1 MDTERN
7 YASKGLAG
15 TALGLGIGAL
25 GVEVLR
31 GGLGGILGGNV
42 APATAAPA
50 SNSNASDVGAAIAAS
65 VMPLVASIAASGSR
79 DTCSDDHLINR
90 YEASKDARIAE
101 LETEVKLRDANTYT
115 DQKMLELYQYTD
127 GRLRNIESQI
137 CQQAVVNAQVTA
149 NISCIQNNLNEL
161 NGMTKTVIPISNVC
175 PEPMAR
181 YNSWTAPTTETTT

>member
-1 MDTERN
+1 METERNN

-31 GGLGGILGGNV
+31 GGLSGILGGNATP
-42 APATAAPA
+42 APTAPTATTT
-50 SNSNASDVGAAIAAS
+50 SGNDVLIAA
-65 VMPLVASIAASGSR
+65 MMAGASRG
-79 DTCSDDHLINR
+79 TCNEDHTVNR
-90 YEASKDARIAE
+90 YEASQAARIAE

-137 CQQAVVNAQVTA
+137 CQQGVYNATNTATLNCMQGQINQLLSLTKLVVP
-149 NISCIQNNLNEL
+149 
-161 NGMTKTVIPISNVC
+161 NGSVC
-175 PEPMAR
+175 PGWGAATVTV
-181 YNSWTAPTTETTT
+181 STGTTTT